1 MRLVT
6 FIFTWIF
13 AGTAFSAETPWP
25 TAAWQTATTEEQG
38 ISSGALADL
47 IDTVGTSTTLALVRS
62 RSGFVRAWDSV
73 EYALCPARGGV
84 VAILMRG

>member
-1 MRLVT
+1 M
-6 FIFTWIF
+6 
-13 AGTAFSAETPWP
+13 SPDP
-25 TAAWQTATTEEQG
+25 
-38 ISSGALADL
+38 
-47 IDTVGTSTTLALVRS
+47 STTLALVRT